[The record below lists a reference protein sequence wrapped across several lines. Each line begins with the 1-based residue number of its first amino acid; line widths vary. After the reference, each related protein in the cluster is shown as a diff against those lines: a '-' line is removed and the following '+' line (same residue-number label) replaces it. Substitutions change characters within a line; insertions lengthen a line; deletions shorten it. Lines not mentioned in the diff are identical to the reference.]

1 MGLEG
6 EQFTLCLLSVILREY
21 GLNQTLIYHGKI
33 TEKKKNRGR
42 RQLKGV

>member
-33 TEKKKNRGR
+33 TEKKKTEEEDN
-42 RQLKGV
+42 